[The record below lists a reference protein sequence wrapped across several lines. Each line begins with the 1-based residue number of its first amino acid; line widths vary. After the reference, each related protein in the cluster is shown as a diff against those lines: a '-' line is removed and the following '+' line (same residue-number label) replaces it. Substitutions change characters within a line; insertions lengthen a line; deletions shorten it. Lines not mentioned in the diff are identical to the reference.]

1 MSNDEFNT
9 VEIARV
15 AANIEDNFNS
25 ELGYESSAK
34 DAKGVGE
41 TMFTKDGNSYQIL
54 AEFNFPN
61 SEDGCQKAVV
71 LKKGD
76 EIYFHFNG
84 TGDGNWV
91 QNAAAYGAEP
101 QPSDLQAKSAE
112 WFDKTY
118 EELASRGIINDSSN
132 IYVTG
137 HSQGGNNAM
146 FVTMRSEYADK
157 IDICVP
163 LDGPGFS
170 NKFVSDTMGMLGKDE
185 YDQRRNK
192 IWAYNGE
199 HDFVSILGQQS
210 IVPDEHTKYIKYSKD
225 KVDIMDFH
233 CSGGLID
240 DNGNFTDV
248 LDYDSPIRKRLAS
261 AVEKIKELPQED
273 QALAAKVIMAIIEN
287 VPKDDEPRTEA
298 INPEDFER
306 IKPALIPF
314 LIELLAYYP
323 DEISETLQYVLGLDE
338 ELANSI
344 EDLVIKLNSYPVEYR
359 EEILKG
365 ALNLVKVDENGK
377 ISFDSSGIP
386 KLLIESLPILAETVL
401 TNPDDLW
408 NVVKNLGIDE
418 VVGNWVLEHPWETVG
433 MIALFSYFAPYLI
446 PFLTEAGV
454 IIFSAA
460 LLVDIGIRIIQGLV
474 ELADDIKNKIVDFIE
489 SVKSTYEKFRKW
501 LRQTFNKGAKY
512 ASGHPYFKADTDL
525 LYSYAS
531 RLSNVNSRLRNLDSG
546 MRSLYWQVGFL
557 DLWDILCANLIT
569 SESTSL
575 NMARNYLSDTADRLS
590 RADNKA
596 KELLEG

>member
-1 MSNDEFNT
+1 MSNDEYNT

-157 IDICVP
+157 IDMCVP

-170 NKFVSDTMGMLGKDE
+170 NKFVSDTMGMLGEDK
-185 YDQRRNK
+185 YDQRADK

-210 IVPDEHTKYIKYSKD
+210 IVPKLHTKYIEYSKD
-225 KVDIMDFH
+225 VVSIMDFH

-240 DNGNFTDV
+240 ENGNFV
-248 LDYDSPIRKRLAS
+248 KIHDYDSPIRKRLAA

-273 QALAAKVIMAIIEN
+273 QALAAEVIMAIIEN
-287 VPKDDEPRTEA
+287 VPKDGEPRTET
-298 INPEDFER
+298 IDPEDFER

-377 ISFDSSGIP
+377 ISFDSSDVY
-386 KLLIESLPILAETVL
+386 KLLIESSPILAETLV
-401 TNPDDLW
+401 TNPDDLV
-408 NVVKNLGIDE
+408 NVLLIPEINE
-418 VVGNWVLEHPWETVG
+418 AARNWVLEHPWETVG
-433 MIALFSYFAPYLI
+433 IVVLASIVL
-446 PFLTEAGV
+446 
-454 IIFSAA
+454 SAA
-460 LLVDIGIRIIQGLV
+460 LFIDIGIRIIQGIA
-474 ELADDIKNKIVDFIE
+474 ELAEDIKDKIVDFFE
-489 SVKSTYEKFRKW
+489 AVKSTYEKFRKW
-501 LRQTFNKGAKY
+501 LRKTFNKGAKY
-512 ASGHPYFKADTDL
+512 ASGHPFFKADTDL